1 MGVPVDESLLRD
13 AYCWE
18 AVDAVPGRPRMTAF
32 RRQLRY
38 HQSRWRE
45 AQGHPIGSQPI
56 RPPGDGKP
64 SRPLGSRLP
73 LDYARE
79 TGANFLTAA
88 AHDAVRARLAAKEP
102 HQMLSA
108 QRLWADLLS
117 STSMCFN
124 LFGDLWA
131 DDTLADRAVHTWWA
145 DAPGT
150 VGDVRFEHSPGR
162 LDPSYL
168 GNLSA
173 FDVAIVLD
181 RGDGGHGILGIETKY
196 HEWAKPEKPKPSRLP
211 RYVDVAERSGVFSAG
226 WLDAVNGTDL
236 LQLWLD
242 HLLILSMLQH
252 PDGMWTWGRFVVAY
266 PAGNDD
272 VADAC
277 ARYRQLL
284 VDPSTFGAVTIEEL
298 LAAGALPAATVAA
311 LRARY
316 LPR

>member
-1 MGVPVDESLLRD
+1 MDVPVDESLLKD

-18 AVDAVPGRPRMTAF
+18 AVDAVPGRPQMTAF

-56 RPPGDGKP
+56 RPAGDGKP

-79 TGANFLTAA
+79 TGANFLTPA

-117 STSMCFN
+117 SMPMCFN

-131 DDTLADRAVHTWWA
+131 DRELADRAVHTWWP

-150 VGDVRFEHSPGR
+150 VGAVRFEHSPGR
-162 LDPSYL
+162 LDADYL

-181 RGDGGHGILGIETKY
+181 RSDGGHGILGIETKY
-196 HEWAKPEKPKPSRLP
+196 HEWAKPE
-211 RYVDVAERSGVFSAG
+211 
-226 WLDAVNGTDL
+226 
-236 LQLWLD
+236 
-242 HLLILSMLQH
+242 
-252 PDGMWTWGRFVVAY
+252 
-266 PAGNDD
+266 
-272 VADAC
+272 
-277 ARYRQLL
+277 
-284 VDPSTFGAVTIEEL
+284 
-298 LAAGALPAATVAA
+298 
-311 LRARY
+311 
-316 LPR
+316 